1 MGILTDSHQTPG
13 KRKFRK
19 YLIKFKS
26 LICALLYIAGI
37 AYFCSLAHPSRN
49 NATYFSENALL
60 PGMQTESV
68 KSNKNMCYF
77 LNANFVLKCLGLVNS
92 EMRTE
97 YTNFA
102 LRLHEDLEREREKHK
117 NTIPTAWILAKFRQI
132 GLEAYVHNFTLNYP
146 LGGGRTF
153 SGKNVYGIL
162 RAPRIGSTE
171 SIVISTPY
179 RSVESLHSIVMP
191 SLPILI
197 AFASF
202 ARSMLQQKNL

>member
-1 MGILTDSHQTPG
+1 MGIFTDSRESPG
-13 KRKFRK
+13 KKRFRK

-37 AYFCSLAHPSRN
+37 VYFGSLAHSSRN

-60 PGMQTESV
+60 PG
-68 KSNKNMCYF
+68 NNYF
-77 LNANFVLKCLGLVNS
+77 VGLIEITNFSLSEFSSIGLVNS
-92 EMRTE
+92 EMRSE
-97 YTNFA
+97 HTNFA
-102 LRLHEDLEREREKHK
+102 LRLHDDLEREREKHK

-146 LGGGRTF
+146 LGGGRAF

-171 SIVISTPY
+171 AIVISTPY
-179 RSVESLHSIVMP
+179 RTPESIHPIVMP

-202 ARSMLQQKNL
+202 ARRMCF